1 MTRGGH
7 EPPEPFP
14 GRRFGSTEHLASEAI
29 AAFVDNELRTGAF
42 MRAASHLSLCPE
54 CSADVDAQRQARIE
68 LRRAADVAMPA
79 SLLGALSAIPHSDF
93 AAYRADMNLTFE
105 SRRWSLFRRK

>member
-1 MTRGGH
+1 MTRGGN

-29 AAFVDNELRTGAF
+29 AAFVDNELRTGAY
-42 MRAASHLSLCPE
+42 MRAASHLAVCAE
-54 CSADVDAQRQARIE
+54 CRADVEAQLQARIE
-68 LRRAADVAMPA
+68 LRRAADVAMPS
-79 SLLGALSAIPHSDF
+79 SLLGALTAIPQSDF
-93 AAYRADMNLTFE
+93 SAYRADMNLTFE